1 VPRREGGAFH
11 ARTGLTDLIDLTDL
25 TDLTERVRQRETQ
38 VRRR

>member
-1 VPRREGGAFH
+1 VARREGGAFH

-25 TDLTERVRQRETQ
+25 TERVRQRETQ